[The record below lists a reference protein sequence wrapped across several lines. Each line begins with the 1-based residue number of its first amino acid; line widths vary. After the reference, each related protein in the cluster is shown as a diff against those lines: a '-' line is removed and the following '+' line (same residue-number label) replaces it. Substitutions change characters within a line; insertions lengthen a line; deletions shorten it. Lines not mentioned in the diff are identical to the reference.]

1 MRKLF
6 LAMVSIFFLLTP
18 GRADEGMWLP
28 IYLKLIQGDMESLG
42 ARITPEDI
50 YSINESSI
58 KDAIVQLGRFC
69 TGEIV
74 SAKGLVFT
82 NHHCGYDAIAELS
95 STKNNY
101 LDDGF
106 WASSYEEEM
115 PVEGLTMKIL
125 DRMVDVTDL
134 IKGAT
139 DAEAMIDSLEEVA
152 SEGGIFST
160 QVFDMFAGTEHY
172 LMVYKVYKDIRFVGA
187 PQAAIG
193 KFGGDTDN
201 WMWPRHTGDFSV
213 FRIYAGP
220 DNEPAEYSEN
230 NQPYIPE
237 HFLKISL
244 KGYEE
249 GDFSFIM
256 GYPGSTDRYLTAA
269 GAEQTVTQTYPLFA
283 KLLDARLKIMKK
295 YMDQDDAIRID
306 MASSYAS
313 LANSHKYFKGVA
325 ERATTSDFIDQK
337 ELYEVKF
344 NNWAADN
351 EELVEKYGTT
361 IEELAAMYDETADM
375 SEMSAY
381 LNFAGF
387 GPAMI
392 MYGLDFWRMQR
403 QITEDSDF
411 EENPALLERLKAAT
425 EDHFAEYYP
434 AVDEEI
440 TAKTMALLYEGL
452 PEDKR
457 PDIFTS
463 PEFEKYAGDELDF
476 QAFASR
482 IFKKSLLTNPNK
494 AEKWLKK
501 PSLEK
506 LEKDLGYQYFQ
517 SIIGTYMGGMMALQ
531 MSAAKEE
538 SLMGD
543 YLTGMREM
551 EPNRKFYPD
560 ANSSLRFTYGT
571 IKPYPND
578 EGEMYNYFTTADQ
591 ILEKYVEGDEEF
603 DVPDELLEL
612 IRNEDFGRY
621 GEDGNLVVN
630 FLSNTD
636 ITGGNSGSPI
646 MDADGH
652 LIGIAFDGNWESMLS
667 DLYFDESV
675 TRTINVDIRYVLFI
689 IDKMA
694 NAEHIMNELV
704 IADARASM
712 DEQPLIE
719 EDPTL
724 DIEDEYGKVVKIING
739 ENVYKMEENGET
751 YYYVVRDNKKF
762 QLLGTDTE

>member
-6 LAMVSIFFLLTP
+6 LAVISALFLLTP
-18 GRADEGMWLP
+18 VRADEGMWLP
-28 IYLKLIQGDMESLG
+28 IYLKLIQGDMENLG

-50 YSINESSI
+50 YNINESSI

-74 SAKGLVFT
+74 SEKGLVFT

-106 WASSYEEEM
+106 WASSHEEEM

-134 IKGAT
+134 VKGA
-139 DAEAMIDSLEEVA
+139 DNPEAMIDSLEQLAE
-152 SEGGIFST
+152 EGGKYT
-160 QVFDMFAGTEHY
+160 AQVFNMFSGTEHY
-172 LMVYKVYKDIRFVGA
+172 LMVYKIFRDIRFVGA

-220 DNEPAEYSEN
+220 DNEPAEYSED
-230 NQPYIPE
+230 NQPYVPD

-244 KGYEE
+244 DGYDE
-249 GDFSFIM
+249 GDFTFIM

-269 GAEQTVTQTYPLFA
+269 AAEQTVSQTYPLYA
-283 KLLDARLKIMKK
+283 KLLDVRLKTMKK
-295 YMDQDDAIRID
+295 YMDQDDDIRINL
-306 MASSYAS
+306 ASNYAS

-337 ELYEVKF
+337 REYEASF
-344 NNWAADN
+344 NEWAASN
-351 EELVEKYGTT
+351 EKLSEKYGDVVAELTT
-361 IEELAAMYDETADM
+361 MYEETADM
-375 SEMSAY
+375 NELSAY

-387 GPAMI
+387 GPEMV
-392 MYGLDFWRMQR
+392 MYGLNFWRMQR
-403 QITEDSDF
+403 QVTEDSAFD
-411 EENPALLERLKAAT
+411 ENPELLASLKETTA
-425 EDHFAEYYP
+425 EHFAEYYP
-434 AVDEEI
+434 EVDEEI
-440 TAKTMALLYEGL
+440 TAKSMKLLYEGL

-457 PDIFTS
+457 PEIFS
-463 PEFEKYAGDELDF
+463 SEEFEKYAGEELDF
-476 QAFASR
+476 DAFAAR
-482 IFKKSLLTNPNK
+482 IFKKSILTNEKK

-506 LEKDLGYQYFQ
+506 LEEDLGYQYFQ
-517 SIIGTYMGGMMALQ
+517 SIIGTYMGGMMAMQ

-538 SLMGD
+538 GLMGD
-543 YLTGMREM
+543 YMTGMRQM

-571 IKPYPND
+571 VKAYPND
-578 EGEMYNYFTTADQ
+578 EGEMYSHFTTADQ
-591 ILEKYVEGDEEF
+591 ILEKYVDGDEEF

-667 DLYFDESV
+667 DLYFDETV

-694 NAEHIMNELV
+694 NAEHIMKELV
-704 IADARASM
+704 IA
-712 DEQPLIE
+712 E
-719 EDPTL
+719 
-724 DIEDEYGKVVKIING
+724 K
-739 ENVYKMEENGET
+739 
-751 YYYVVRDNKKF
+751 
-762 QLLGTDTE
+762 